1 MLKYLTFIFSLVF
14 HFRRKNK
21 SYWFVI
27 SNFRVTLLFRVTT
40 KANVT
45 TLLRFTTLFR
55 VTTLVRVTTLN

>member
-1 MLKYLTFIFSLVF
+1 MLKYLTFIFSKVF
-14 HFRRKNK
+14 NFCRKKK

-45 TLLRFTTLFR
+45 THLRLS
-55 VTTLVRVTTLN
+55 TLVRVTTLN

>member
-1 MLKYLTFIFSLVF
+1 MLKYLTFIFSKVF

-40 KANVT
+40 KVNVT
-45 TLLRFTTLFR
+45 TLLRL
-55 VTTLVRVTTLN
+55 TTLVRVTTLN